1 VFVETLEYKR
11 FVEFCEACRR
21 DRYIG
26 LCYGAPGVGKTLSAV
41 HHSRIE
47 KVVPLDRWSAEA
59 SDDLPID
66 TVLITPEVINTP
78 ARIDAD
84 VRQARSVVC
93 SVAKGL
99 HTPNRGQHSMF
110 YEDATRSGIS
120 STVMTETAGPVI
132 PLPSNQLTGKL
143 SRNTSSGF
151 WQYLTLRR

>member
-1 VFVETLEYKR
+1 VTNTIVAITGQR
-11 FVEFCEACRR
+11 
-21 DRYIG
+21 
-26 LCYGAPGVGKTLSAV
+26 LSAV

-93 SVAKGL
+93 SVAKR
-99 HTPNRGQHSMF
+99 TTRTEQR
-110 YEDATRSGIS
+110 ATLD
-120 STVMTETAGPVI
+120 V
-132 PLPSNQLTGKL
+132 
-143 SRNTSSGF
+143 
-151 WQYLTLRR
+151 LRRRDEAWHIEHRDDRDYRPGHPPPLKPTYWETLKEYESRLLAIPDPTTLIVVDEADRHTKRHPRTG